1 MKISYVIAGLM
12 LAVAAALAAYG
23 VREQQPAEV
32 TVPAASPA
40 RGFDAGATLQE
51 RILALEAAVAA
62 ERDARQHLEEEIQA
76 LYGQLEHMAPA
87 SEVTDADRRP
97 EVLREERSAERV
109 QRFRSADS
117 TEGRVAMLVEAG
129 FSPDRAEWIA
139 QRESELRMAALQAQF
154 DARRAGENFDPLQQR
169 LSASSTLRAEIGDV
183 EFEQYLEANSRA
195 VTVTVG
201 SVFES
206 SPGQRAGLLP
216 GDEIVNYDGQRVFS
230 TQDLN
235 EQTVLGNPGEPVVV
249 DVLRDGSPMQIVLPR
264 GPIGV
269 TTGRVRSRR

>member
-32 TVPAASPA
+32 AVPAASPA
-40 RGFDAGATLQE
+40 RGFDTGATLQE

-62 ERDARQHLEEEIQA
+62 ERDARQLLEEELQA
-76 LYGQLEHMAPA
+76 LYGQLERMAPA

-97 EVLREERSAERV
+97 EMLREERFAERL

-117 TEGRVAMLVEAG
+117 TEGRAAMLVEAG

-139 QRESELRMAALQAQF
+139 QRESELRMAAVQAQF
-154 DARRAGENFDPLQQR
+154 DARRAGENFDPLQQG

-183 EFEQYLEANSRA
+183 EFEQYLEANGRP
-195 VTVTVG
+195 VNVVIG
-201 SVFES
+201 SVLEA

-235 EQTVLGNPGEPVVV
+235 EQTVLGNPGEPIVV